1 MVTAAQ
7 AEKHLLWHPRWQNK
21 FVVGGGSQMSMYE
34 WAADRSEIRHL
45 SSQSDLSFMK
55 CFAWSPD
62 PAFDDLFAIGL
73 ASGRVD
79 LLRLEATKIARN
91 GVLSSEPV
99 VSLTVRNSRSCN
111 ALAFCQ
117 VDPNYLAVGLDKVR
131 GDPSLIIWD
140 VQSSIPTLSLS
151 RTGPSD
157 EASVARPQPR
167 IARADIGPRTDTR
180 VLQHHAPTEV
190 VSALSFLPQSTHL
203 LLAGISA
210 RWLRLFD
217 LRSPTPPT
225 TNVASKVS
233 GIATNPADPHQVA
246 CCGDGTVTVWDVR
259 RLSNPLLTFTEKDA
273 AADGARPRPGSVA
286 HRIEFSS
293 TRRGQLA
300 AMEKDSTY
308 VRFWDLQQAQ
318 AADGS
323 SDGERSRDSS
333 QSRVARMSWTNLPW
347 ATSAYGARQNST
359 DPQEPSALVL
369 ADTRKTKYFSRPLAS
384 FALVPHSRTF
394 SLTSEVMVVN
404 KDGDLEL
411 YALHDTPKQVSW
423 SSRGDLVIGA
433 GLSYKLLPG
442 FQDRGPLPQPWD
454 IPSNSADDEFAL
466 RERAKADSTFRRGDE
481 DEFPALSA
489 SGSSGGT
496 KQPKSRTYS
505 PASFRKYTL
514 ELSTIRGGA
523 SVLAELPV
531 EQPPQRPATSEDTKI
546 KAPRAQIEKSS
557 SRNKKHS
564 SRAAHQ
570 VIEDD
575 ISMMMRHRAIQ
586 GYGIGRA
593 AHNVDVTQGDLS
605 SSGALSGLWAW
616 IRHSRELM
624 CIPIPRI
631 HGYDFSNQG
640 LLGIWEG
647 FPTLPQSSET
657 RPSTSLLSDMVAAS
671 SAALD
676 SSPSSTLGSTSFF
689 SQSSDDLSYGD
700 FNAAITAL
708 LPRQGTEK
716 SWSPALRTNKLAQ
729 RELALQLCGWYLK
742 DEDLSNAIKKWEKDG
757 QQSRA
762 ACWLVFTRQYTR
774 ALELLMRSKDE
785 MHHLMTGTLAAL
797 IPGSSTSN
805 ELRDHSER
813 LIVRLQDP
821 YFRAMLTQL
830 TSKDWSEVLEEE
842 ALPLRERLAIAF
854 QFLEDRALSL
864 YLHRTAER
872 ASTRGDI
879 EGLVI
884 TGLTPAGMDILQNYV
899 DRTGDIQSAAIL
911 SSYVCPAKFS
921 DMRAERWLEA
931 YRNLLDGFRLFHHR
945 VSFDIDRGQ
954 ILQEAVQNGDL
965 PPFEWAPRHI
975 LIRCNY
981 CSKPVNPSVAD
992 VINKSRPTACPNCSR
1007 ALPRCSV
1014 CLMTLSI
1021 VPDANRDAELLN
1033 TQVAYKDTIEDAIII
1048 CQTCRHGGHA
1058 SHILDWFFGEEG
1070 SRSHGLCPVAD
1081 CDCRCG
1087 DEF

>member
-1 MVTAAQ
+1 MVPTTQ

-79 LLRLEATKIARN
+79 LLRLEATKVARN
-91 GVLSSEPV
+91 GVL
-99 VSLTVRNSRSCN
+99 SCN

-117 VDPNYLAVGLDKVR
+117 VEPNYLAVGLDKVR
-131 GDPSLIIWD
+131 GDPSLTIWD
-140 VQSSIPTLSLS
+140 VQSCIPTLSFS
-151 RTGPSD
+151 RTAPSD
-157 EASVARPQPR
+157 EASVIQPQPR
-167 IARADIGPRTDTR
+167 IARADIGPRTDSR
-180 VLQHHAPTEV
+180 VLQQLAPTEV

-225 TNVASKVS
+225 TNVASKVT
-233 GIATNPADPHQVA
+233 GIATNPADPQQVA

-259 RLSNPLLTFTEKDA
+259 RLSNPLLTFTEREA
-273 AADGARPRPGSVA
+273 TADGARPRPGSVT

-308 VRFWDLQQAQ
+308 VRFWDLRQAQ
-318 AADGS
+318 PADGS
-323 SDGERSRDSS
+323 SDGEQSRDSS
-333 QSRVARMSWTNLPW
+333 LSPITRRSWTNLPW
-347 ATSAYGARQNST
+347 TTATYDARQSSS
-359 DPQEPSALVL
+359 DSQELPALVL
-369 ADTRKTKYFSRPLAS
+369 ADTRKTKNFSRPLAS
-384 FALVPHSRTF
+384 FALVPHSRPF

-404 KDGDLEL
+404 KEGDLEL
-411 YALHDTPKQVSW
+411 YAVHDTPKQASW
-423 SSRGDLVIGA
+423 SSRGDLAIGA

-442 FQDRGPLPQPWD
+442 FQDRGPPLQPWD
-454 IPSNSADDEFAL
+454 IPGRPADDEIAQ
-466 RERAKADSTFRRGDE
+466 RGHAKAGSLAPTLGRGDE
-481 DEFPALSA
+481 DEFPPLSA
-489 SGSSGGT
+489 AGSSGST
-496 KQPKSRTYS
+496 KPKSRTYS
-505 PASFRKYTL
+505 PASFRKYPL
-514 ELSTIRGGA
+514 ELSTVRGDV
-523 SVLAELPV
+523 SVLSERPV
-531 EQPPQRPATSEDTKI
+531 EQPSQHPASLDDTRS
-546 KAPRAQIEKSS
+546 KAPREHVERIF
-557 SRNKKHS
+557 SRSKKHS
-564 SRAAHQ
+564 SRGIHQ
-570 VIEDD
+570 IVEDD
-575 ISMMMRHRAIQ
+575 ISMTMRHRAIH
-586 GYGIGRA
+586 GYGIGSA
-593 AHNVDVTQGDLS
+593 THNVDVTQDDPS

-616 IRHSRELM
+616 IHHSRELV
-624 CIPIPRI
+624 CNPTPRI
-631 HGYDFSNQG
+631 HGYDFTNQG

-647 FPTLPQSSET
+647 FPSLPQPSGT
-657 RPSTSLLSDMVAAS
+657 WPSTSLLSDMISAS
-671 SAALD
+671 SGSVVD
-676 SSPSSTLGSTSFF
+676 SSSSTILRSASSF
-689 SQSSDDLSYGD
+689 SQTSDDLSYGD
-700 FNAAITAL
+700 FTAAITVL
-708 LPRQGTEK
+708 LSRQSTEN
-716 SWSPALRTNKLAQ
+716 SGWSPVIRTNKMAQ
-729 RELALQLCGWYLK
+729 RELGLQLCGWYLK
-742 DEDLSNAIKKWEKDG
+742 DDDLSNAIKKWERDG

-774 ALELLMRSKDE
+774 ALELLMRSEGMPMVQQCLKFSSMTPHTDE

-797 IPGSSTSN
+797 IPGSSASN
-805 ELRDHSER
+805 ELRNHSER

-911 SSYVCPAKFS
+911 SSLVCPAKFS
-921 DMRAERWLEA
+921 DMRATRWLEA
-931 YRNLLDGFRLFHHR
+931 YRDLLDGFRLFHHR
-945 VSFDIDRGQ
+945 ASFDIDRGQ

-965 PPFEWAPRHI
+965 PPFAWAPRHI

-981 CSKPVNPSVAD
+981 CSKPIHPSVAD
-992 VINKSRPTACPNCSR
+992 VAHKSRPTACPSCSR

-1014 CLMTLSI
+1014 CLMALSI
-1021 VPDANRDAELLN
+1021 VPDANRDSELVN
-1033 TQVAYKDTIEDAIII
+1033 TRLAYKDTIEDAIVI

-1058 SHILDWFFGEEG
+1058 SHILDWFFGV
-1070 SRSHGLCPVAD
+1070 CPVAD